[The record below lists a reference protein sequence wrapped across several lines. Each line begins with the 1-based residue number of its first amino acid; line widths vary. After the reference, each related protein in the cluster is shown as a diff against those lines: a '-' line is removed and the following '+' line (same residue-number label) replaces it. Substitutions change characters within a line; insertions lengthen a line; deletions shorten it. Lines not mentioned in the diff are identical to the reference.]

1 MHIQNFTIDSR
12 HVLFKR
18 QKRKEKSLHM
28 GMTVTVSVNGQ
39 HFAGTPFDLNT
50 TMYSGDQPI
59 KAVWEEE

>member
-1 MHIQNFTIDSR
+1 MFY
-12 HVLFKR
+12 LKGK
-18 QKRKEKSLHM
+18 KRKEKSLHM